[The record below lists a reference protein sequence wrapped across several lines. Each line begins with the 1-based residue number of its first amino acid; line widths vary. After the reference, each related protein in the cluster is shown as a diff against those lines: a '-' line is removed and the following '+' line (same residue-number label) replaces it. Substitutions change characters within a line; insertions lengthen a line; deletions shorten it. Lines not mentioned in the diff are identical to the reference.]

1 MRWQQQ
7 CWWWLTHDRMV
18 EAAGV
23 VTVWSISSW
32 LVTSNISPASYLVI
46 TGVRWS
52 ADHSST
58 GTMASKIQSIIQNQP
73 RYLKQVLQCV
83 LSYVIFFSMLCDVMC
98 CVPPLL
104 CNWCKIIT
112 QWRCRV
118 RGPGLET
125 PGYSEQCVLCI
136 MSTRAINGGS
146 RIFPNHREGPY

>member
-7 CWWWLTHDRMV
+7 CCWWLTHDRMV
-18 EAAGV
+18 EAGV

-46 TGVRWS
+46 TEVRWS
-52 ADHSST
+52 ADHSRHWDNGFQNTVHYSEST
-58 GTMASKIQSIIQNQP
+58 KLSKACS
-73 RYLKQVLQCV
+73 
-83 LSYVIFFSMLCDVMC
+83 SMCIELCYFPLYAMWCDVMC
-98 CVPPLL
+98 APPL

-146 RIFPNHREGPY
+146 RKFYSHREGPY